1 MIAHLAAYKCPA
13 GLRCDL
19 VCARGYQGFDGKTCR
34 NANVGYCCKSTVGT
48 RLTNKGGSGCS
59 CSKRCGVCTGD
70 CDRNDDCAR
79 GLRCFQRNDK
89 RTVPGCVSGGKGD
102 VNGWDYCY
110 AKAPTH
116 TCSCPS
122 GQAGNGPSSP

>member
-1 MIAHLAAYKCPA
+1 MNKNQI
-13 GLRCDL
+13 
-19 VCARGYQGFDGKTCR
+19 F
-34 NANVGYCCKSTVGT
+34 
-48 RLTNKGGSGCS
+48 LTNQGGSGHLRAM
-59 CSKRCGVCTGD
+59 KVCEGD
-70 CDRNDDCAR
+70 CDRDSHCGI
-79 GLRCFQRNDK
+79 GLRCYQRNDK
-89 RTVPGCVSGGKGD
+89 RTIPGCVSGGKGD